1 MKTLSSLAAQLII
14 TLFLIAFFM
23 CSHCYSFQ
31 NEPDGFGGIK
41 WGQDIKS
48 MKKSFIQKEA
58 QDGFFAGEK
67 DIRAHAKSNDK
78 KMLGAA
84 YLRDIYYYFWKD
96 KFICVEIFTNG
107 LSNFASL
114 KKFCFERYGNNIEG
128 TEQANK
134 NFNTYTW
141 KGTVA
146 GIGLFHY
153 KDDSG
158 FDQGILRM
166 YSQKMIKQRAVTKEK
181 NYQHNSVS
189 IM

>member
-1 MKTLSSLAAQLII
+1 MKTLSSAAAKLII
-14 TLFLIAFFM
+14 ILFLSVFLM

-48 MKKSFIQKEA
+48 MKASFIQREA

-67 DIRAHAKSNDK
+67 DIRAYVKSNDN
-78 KMLGAA
+78 KMLGTAH
-84 YLRDIYYYFWKD
+84 LKDSYYYFWKD
-96 KFICVEIFTNG
+96 KFICAEIFTNG

-114 KKFCFERYGNNIEG
+114 KKLCFERYGKNIEG
-128 TEQANK
+128 HEQANK

-141 KGTVA
+141 KGNLA
-146 GIGLFHY
+146 GISLFHY

-158 FDQGILRM
+158 FDQGILRI
-166 YSQKMIKQRAVTKEK
+166 YSQKMMKQITGNTVQDMR
-181 NYQHNSVS
+181 
-189 IM
+189 

>member
-1 MKTLSSLAAQLII
+1 MKPLSSVTAKII
-14 TLFLIAFFM
+14 IILFLSIFLM

-41 WGQDIKS
+41 WGQDFKSIKERL
-48 MKKSFIQKEA
+48 IHQEA

-67 DIRAHAKSNDK
+67 DIRAYVKSNDN
-78 KMLGAA
+78 KMLGTAT
-84 YLRDIYYYFWKD
+84 LKDIYYYFWKD

-107 LSNFASL
+107 SSNFASL
-114 KKFCFERYGNNIEG
+114 KNFCFERYGKNIEG
-128 TEQANK
+128 TAQANK

-141 KGTVA
+141 KGNVA

-166 YSQKMIKQRAVTKEK
+166 YSQKMMKQLAGKKEK
-181 NYQHNSVS
+181 NY
-189 IM
+189 

>member
-1 MKTLSSLAAQLII
+1 MQITSAAKLII
-14 TLFLIAFFM
+14 NLFLSVFLI

-41 WGQDIKS
+41 WGQDFKNIKEHL
-48 MKKSFIQKEA
+48 IQQEA
-58 QDGFFAGEK
+58 KDGFFAGEK
-67 DIRAHAKSNDK
+67 DIRAYAKSNDK

-84 YLRDIYYYFWKD
+84 HLRDIYYYFWKD

-114 KKFCFERYGNNIEG
+114 KKFCFERYGKNIEG
-128 TEQANK
+128 HEQANK

-141 KGTVA
+141 KGNVA

-166 YSQKMIKQRAVTKEK
+166 YSQNMMKQRAGKKAK
-181 NYQHNSVS
+181 NY
-189 IM
+189 